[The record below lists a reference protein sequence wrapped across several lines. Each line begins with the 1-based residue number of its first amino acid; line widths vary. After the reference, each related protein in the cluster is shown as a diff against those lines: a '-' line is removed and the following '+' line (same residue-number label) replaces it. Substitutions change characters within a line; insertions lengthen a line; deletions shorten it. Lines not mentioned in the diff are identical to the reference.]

1 MKKIA
6 IAADHG
12 GYELKEVLKKHYTG
26 QGVDF
31 IDLGTASEASVDY
44 PDYAAK
50 MADAVLSGKAEVG
63 ILICGTG
70 IGISIAANRYHGI
83 RAAVLYDDDVARLA
97 HEHNNANVV
106 VFGGRT
112 MAVEDCIRRF
122 DIFMN
127 AKYEGGRHDRR
138 LEKIEQGGCC

>member
-12 GYELKEVLKKHYTG
+12 GYELKEVLKKHYAG

-50 MADAVLSGKAEVG
+50 MADAVLFGKSRG
-63 ILICGTG
+63 RYFDLR
-70 IGISIAANRYHGI
+70 NRNRDIYC
-83 RAAVLYDDDVARLA
+83 RQSLSR
-97 HEHNNANVV
+97 NSS
-106 VFGGRT
+106 
-112 MAVEDCIRRF
+112 RRF
-122 DIFMN
+122 I
-127 AKYEGGRHDRR
+127 
-138 LEKIEQGGCC
+138 

>member
-12 GYELKEVLKKHYTG
+12 GYELKEVLKKHYAG

-50 MADAVLSGKAEVG
+50 WL
-63 ILICGTG
+63 T
-70 IGISIAANRYHGI
+70 
-83 RAAVLYDDDVARLA
+83 
-97 HEHNNANVV
+97 
-106 VFGGRT
+106 
-112 MAVEDCIRRF
+112 RF
-122 DIFMN
+122 F
-127 AKYEGGRHDRR
+127 R
-138 LEKIEQGGCC
+138 EKPRSAF